1 MSSIESKE
9 DLPVIE
15 LYKDTTRREILQY
28 ALDELN
34 TDDWVRVGVIT
45 DNISVGRESVR
56 KKIGSLVAFGV
67 LDVKDPDVN
76 IPHYR
81 LADTQVVDVIRGWD
95 GYPLGDL
102 FKTTGRQRIARFF
115 LTKARPSE
123 SYSMNAISNESGVKN
138 STVSNHIDTLVDSGL
153 VDAVEGSRGTEYT
166 LNEDSDLNQY
176 LRELNELLYATYQE
190 RSA

>member
-1 MSSIESKE
+1 MSSIETKE

-28 ALDELN
+28 ALTELD
-34 TDDWVRVGVIT
+34 TEDWVRVGKIT
-45 DNISVGRESVR
+45 ENISVGRESVR
-56 KKIGSLVAFGV
+56 QKIGSLVAFGV

-81 LADTQVVDVIRGWD
+81 LADTQVIEVIREWG

-138 STVSNHIDTLVDSGL
+138 STVSSHIDTLVDSGL

-166 LNEDSDLNQY
+166 LNADGDLNQY
-176 LRELNELLYATYQE
+176 LRELNELLYETYQE